1 MNAPT
6 AEATL
11 YAADATTWRDWLAS
25 NAGSATEVWLVI
37 PNKTSG
43 KPRVEYADAVEHALC
58 FGWVDSSTLKGDG
71 DTRLQRFSPR
81 NPASSW
87 AASNR
92 ARADKLIAAGLMR
105 PAGQA
110 LIDLAK
116 RTGRWDVLG
125 SVGGDG
131 VPDDLRA
138 ALAADPQAEAHFT
151 AFPPSAKRLILEWIL
166 TARKPETRARRIART
181 IEQAHHGLRVNQ
193 PK

>member
-1 MNAPT
+1 MSAPT
-6 AEATL
+6 AETTL
-11 YAADATTWRDWLAS
+11 YAADATTWRDWLEH
-25 NAGSATEVWLVI
+25 NAGSAREVWLVL
-37 PNKTSG
+37 PLKSSG
-43 KPRVEYADAVEHALC
+43 TPSVEYGEAVEHALC
-58 FGWVDSSTLKGDG
+58 YGWVDSTVVKGDD

-81 NPASSW
+81 NPSSSW

-92 ARADKLIAAGLMR
+92 ARADRLIAAGLMR

-138 ALAADPQAEAHFT
+138 ALAADPQADAHFA
-151 AFPPSAKRLILEWIL
+151 AFPPSVKRQILEWIL

-181 IEQAHHGLRVNQ
+181 VEQAHDNIRANQ
-193 PK
+193 